1 MIYATL
7 VTLTTTAKCFKQATK
22 ISEILWKYFNIF
34 QKNRSSKHKK
44 ITEKCKQLI
53 WKPVIN

>member
-22 ISEILWKYFNIF
+22 ISEIPWKYFNIF
-34 QKNRSSKHKK
+34 QKICEVKHRKK
-44 ITEKCKQLI
+44 LQK
-53 WKPVIN
+53 VYSN